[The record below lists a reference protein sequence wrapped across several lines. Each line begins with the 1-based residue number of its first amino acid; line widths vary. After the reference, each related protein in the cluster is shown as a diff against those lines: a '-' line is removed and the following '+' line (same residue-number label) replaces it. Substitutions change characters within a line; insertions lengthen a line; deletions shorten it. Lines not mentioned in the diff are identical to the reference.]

1 MNSESSIFLGRD
13 IRLQYPRMA
22 IEDFKKEVLR
32 LTTVET
38 NATFHGEW
46 VGRLIGQRA
55 IVEGFGFSCKNI
67 FFLFGKIKRW

>member
-38 NATFHGEW
+38 NATFHGE
-46 VGRLIGQRA
+46 
-55 IVEGFGFSCKNI
+55 
-67 FFLFGKIKRW
+67 